1 MAFPAVG
8 KSISCAARDREGFR
22 LTLSPRLA
30 ALVAALPLAPGLR
43 VLEIGAG
50 PGAAARAVAGRI
62 APGCLVAIDR
72 SDRAVA
78 LARTA
83 CAAEIA
89 AGLLEVRCHAAARC
103 ATIVVLPAPPFCC
116 AKVMTC
122 PIPRPLPEVV
132 RAQYMAFNCR

>member
-1 MAFPAVG
+1 M
-8 KSISCAARDREGFR
+8 
-22 LTLSPRLA
+22 TLSPRLA
-30 ALVAALPLAPGLR
+30 ALVAALPLAPGMR

-62 APGCLVAIDR
+62 APGCIVAIDR

-89 AGLLEVRCHAAARC
+89 AGLLEVRCLAAEDLVLAPGEPPFDLAFAFRVGALDGRHPRQGAAAR
-103 ATIVVLPAPPFCC
+103 ARIAAALAPGGRLY
-116 AKVMTC
+116 
-122 PIPRPLPEVV
+122 IDGGDPLRTVDL
-132 RAQYMAFNCR
+132 A